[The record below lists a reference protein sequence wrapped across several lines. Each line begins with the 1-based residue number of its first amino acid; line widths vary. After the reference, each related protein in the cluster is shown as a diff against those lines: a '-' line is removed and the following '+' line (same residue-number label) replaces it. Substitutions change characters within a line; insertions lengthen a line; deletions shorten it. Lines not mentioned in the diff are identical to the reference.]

1 MWKPATCVTRT
12 RLLSVPPNE
21 IAAPDG
27 LRHDFWQIEAHNF
40 GSCFCAVCHG
50 KRNLSWSVEGHS
62 QGLRWGRCVCLYH
75 TLFSTLPASLRSI
88 MDLACMYANE
98 KSSSGWHDSL
108 LVLWTRDVQLFL
120 LLSVLQAFVS
130 KKIHI
135 GYFFAE
141 DNVQQKYSVSM
152 LWVYRRERFHRIHA
166 SAYKYMRVWGCVKT
180 VSTFVCA
187 RWLLKTT
194 KNTTAKRYLSAAQ
207 ARRLVR
213 LTFS

>member
-1 MWKPATCVTRT
+1 
-12 RLLSVPPNE
+12 
-21 IAAPDG
+21 
-27 LRHDFWQIEAHNF
+27 
-40 GSCFCAVCHG
+40 
-50 KRNLSWSVEGHS
+50 
-62 QGLRWGRCVCLYH
+62 
-75 TLFSTLPASLRSI
+75 
-88 MDLACMYANE
+88 MYANE

-166 SAYKYMRVWGCVKT
+166 SAYKYMRV
-180 VSTFVCA
+180 
-187 RWLLKTT
+187 
-194 KNTTAKRYLSAAQ
+194 
-207 ARRLVR
+207 
-213 LTFS
+213 